1 MPLTKERGGLASAA
15 AAEVRR
21 PSANRVGRPSG
32 RDSQQT
38 RLAIL
43 DGAEALLSERGYEG
57 ASIRDIAAGCH
68 VQAAAISYHYAT
80 KMDLFNAVVAR
91 RALIINEA
99 RSRALDAA
107 LDLAKG
113 PAKGGAKGRAK
124 GRGLSI
130 EVLVLNYISPLLDA
144 TSHGDPGWRNFASLM
159 GRLANSPRGTEM
171 INQHFSEVAARY
183 MSEFQRALPG
193 MPPERLADG
202 FLYMVSSMLV
212 VCADT
217 GRWEAMLGR
226 TLEARRDSNAILG
239 DLVPFVTGGF
249 KALAGLTMAS
259 GQKSGKRGVK
269 SDVKSGVKSGVNSAV
284 KK

>member
-1 MPLTKERGGLASAA
+1 MSSLALAPAA
-15 AAEVRR
+15 KARKPA
-21 PSANRVGRPSG
+21 ANRVGRPTG

-57 ASIRDIAAGCH
+57 ASIRDIAARCD
-68 VQAAAISYHYAT
+68 VQPAAISYHYAN
-80 KMDLFNAVVAR
+80 KLDLFNAVVAR

-99 RSRALDAA
+99 RSRALDAELEQVNGDA
-107 LDLAKG
+107 
-113 PAKGGAKGRAK
+113 
-124 GRGLSI
+124 LSI
-130 EVLVLNYISPLLDA
+130 DGLVLNYVAPLLDA
-144 TSHGDPGWRNFASLM
+144 TSHGEPGWRNFASLM

-171 INQHFSEVAARY
+171 INQHFSEVAGRY
-183 MSEFQRALPG
+183 MSEFQRALPD
-193 MPPERLADG
+193 MPTERLADG

-226 TLEARRDSNAILG
+226 AGGARRDSSAILS
-239 DLVPFVTGGF
+239 DLVPFVAGGF
-249 KALAGLTMAS
+249 KALASVAEAPKK
-259 GQKSGKRGVK
+259 KS
-269 SDVKSGVKSGVNSAV
+269 VKSGVKSGVKSYVESVA